1 MTKQPNS
8 RRNLDMAIHRMAA
21 SDKDFVKLR
30 ALLANAIVGQM
41 LPNGAV
47 KGGTALKFRFG
58 DAATRFTTDL
68 DAARQSDLDAFA
80 EKLEASLS
88 SGWNG
93 FAGRLVPRSQ
103 ARPAHVPPQY
113 VMRPFDIKI
122 DYRGKPWCT
131 VLLEVGHNELGDAD
145 EPERMLPP
153 DIARMFRE
161 LGFPDPDPLPLMPL
175 HHQIAQKLHGAS
187 EPGSKRAHDLIDLQI
202 IMRGATVD
210 LTLTRRTCERLFAY
224 RAMQPWPSVITKN
237 EGWETLY
244 DAQVLPP
251 PVLQSVDEAVAW
263 ANELVTTIANA

>member
-1 MTKQPNS
+1 
-8 RRNLDMAIHRMAA
+8 MAIHRMAA

-68 DAARQSDLDAFA
+68 DAARQSDLDAFV

-131 VLLEVGHNELGDAD
+131 VSLKSDTMSWAMPTSPNACFHQISL
-145 EPERMLPP
+145 
-153 DIARMFRE
+153 ARMFRE

-175 HHQIAQKLHGAS
+175 HHQIAQKIARC
-187 EPGSKRAHDLIDLQI
+187 KRTGKQT
-202 IMRGATVD
+202 G
-210 LTLTRRTCERLFAY
+210 TRPHRSPNHYAR
-224 RAMQPWPSVITKN
+224 SD
-237 EGWETLY
+237 G
-244 DAQVLPP
+244 
-251 PVLQSVDEAVAW
+251 
-263 ANELVTTIANA
+263 

>member
-1 MTKQPNS
+1 
-8 RRNLDMAIHRMAA
+8 MAA

-103 ARPAHVPPQY
+103 ARPAHV
-113 VMRPFDIKI
+113 R
-122 DYRGKPWCT
+122 
-131 VLLEVGHNELGDAD
+131 H
-145 EPERMLPP
+145 
-153 DIARMFRE
+153 
-161 LGFPDPDPLPLMPL
+161 
-175 HHQIAQKLHGAS
+175 
-187 EPGSKRAHDLIDLQI
+187 
-202 IMRGATVD
+202 
-210 LTLTRRTCERLFAY
+210 
-224 RAMQPWPSVITKN
+224 
-237 EGWETLY
+237 
-244 DAQVLPP
+244 
-251 PVLQSVDEAVAW
+251 
-263 ANELVTTIANA
+263 

>member
-68 DAARQSDLDAFA
+68 DAARQSDLDAFV

-122 DYRGKPWCT
+122 DYRGKP
-131 VLLEVGHNELGDAD
+131 
-145 EPERMLPP
+145 
-153 DIARMFRE
+153 
-161 LGFPDPDPLPLMPL
+161 
-175 HHQIAQKLHGAS
+175 
-187 EPGSKRAHDLIDLQI
+187 
-202 IMRGATVD
+202 
-210 LTLTRRTCERLFAY
+210 
-224 RAMQPWPSVITKN
+224 
-237 EGWETLY
+237 
-244 DAQVLPP
+244 
-251 PVLQSVDEAVAW
+251 
-263 ANELVTTIANA
+263 

>member
-1 MTKQPNS
+1 
-8 RRNLDMAIHRMAA
+8 MAIHRMAA

-131 VLLEVGHNELGDAD
+131 VSLEVGHNELGDAD

-161 LGFPDPDPLPLMPL
+161 LGVSRSRPPAPHAAPPSNRSE
-175 HHQIAQKLHGAS
+175 IARC
-187 EPGSKRAHDLIDLQI
+187 KRTGKQT
-202 IMRGATVD
+202 G
-210 LTLTRRTCERLFAY
+210 TRPHRSPNHYAR
-224 RAMQPWPSVITKN
+224 SD
-237 EGWETLY
+237 G
-244 DAQVLPP
+244 
-251 PVLQSVDEAVAW
+251 
-263 ANELVTTIANA
+263 

>member
-1 MTKQPNS
+1 
-8 RRNLDMAIHRMAA
+8 MAIHRMAA

-68 DAARQSDLDAFA
+68 DAARQSDLDAFV

-131 VLLEVGHNELGDAD
+131 VSLEVGHNELGDAD

-161 LGFPDPDPLPLMPL
+161 LGFPDPDPPAP
-175 HHQIAQKLHGAS
+175 HAAPPSNRSEIARG
-187 EPGSKRAHDLIDLQI
+187 KRTGKQT
-202 IMRGATVD
+202 G
-210 LTLTRRTCERLFAY
+210 TRPHRSPNHYAR
-224 RAMQPWPSVITKN
+224 SD
-237 EGWETLY
+237 G
-244 DAQVLPP
+244 
-251 PVLQSVDEAVAW
+251 
-263 ANELVTTIANA
+263 

>member
-1 MTKQPNS
+1 
-8 RRNLDMAIHRMAA
+8 MAIHRMAA

-122 DYRGKPWCT
+122 DYRGAPSRWKSDTMSWAMPTSPNACFHQISHACF
-131 VLLEVGHNELGDAD
+131 ES
-145 EPERMLPP
+145 
-153 DIARMFRE
+153 
-161 LGFPDPDPLPLMPL
+161 LGFPIPTPCPSCRSTIKSRRNCTVQANREANG
-175 HHQIAQKLHGAS
+175 HTTSSI
-187 EPGSKRAHDLIDLQI
+187 SKSLCEER
-202 IMRGATVD
+202 R
-210 LTLTRRTCERLFAY
+210 LT
-224 RAMQPWPSVITKN
+224 
-237 EGWETLY
+237 
-244 DAQVLPP
+244 
-251 PVLQSVDEAVAW
+251 
-263 ANELVTTIANA
+263 